1 MAFCASFGVSDKS
14 TNLKWGVLIGDAM
27 KSDFYRP
34 FVWAAILIIVL
45 WLFTIENIDWK
56 ITPDTLEP
64 LFTGLAFVAVLAT
77 FIHERQ
83 QARDKGNEHQELLRE
98 MRTQI
103 RETRAQVKATC
114 HAAKISALTASIA
127 VDRAEL
133 GQINLTGVVMN
144 TGSAQQAQNRKSEIE
159 TRLRCNEKSLRDA
172 ATITE
177 FF

>member
-1 MAFCASFGVSDKS
+1 M
-14 TNLKWGVLIGDAM
+14 WVLIGDAM

-56 ITPDTLEP
+56 ITPDALEP
-64 LFTGLAFVAVLAT
+64 LFTGLAFVAVFAT
-77 FIHERQ
+77 FVHERQ
-83 QARDKGNEHQELLRE
+83 QAREKDDEHQALLRE
-98 MRTQI
+98 M
-103 RETRAQVKATC
+103 RAQVKATC
-114 HAAKISALTASIA
+114 HAARISALTAAIA